1 MVTRRSLAE
10 QVLRLVSGFK
20 PTQDRNIDLREIM
33 IAIDQAR
40 DAAVVKWMYQ
50 NLQTEGQGYVAG
62 DFLNTYTDKPSYDSS
77 RKRHYL
83 KLKYN
88 VFSLPHDIGVYHVS
102 LLEDEDTPFVPMRNG
117 YMSLFKGMA
126 AKKKLDNISYFVE
139 NQKLWFDGDI
149 DDDWECNL
157 LIKMVAVSG
166 TIPDDDEYA
175 IPNGLALEIV
185 SQVAQIYGVKA
196 PSDNK
201 NDDISL

>member
-1 MVTRRSLAE
+1 
-10 QVLRLVSGFK
+10 
-20 PTQDRNIDLREIM
+20 
-33 IAIDQAR
+33 
-40 DAAVVKWMYQ
+40 
-50 NLQTEGQGYVAG
+50 
-62 DFLNTYTDKPSYDSS
+62 
-77 RKRHYL
+77 
-83 KLKYN
+83 
-88 VFSLPHDIGVYHVS
+88 
-102 LLEDEDTPFVPMRNG
+102 MRNG

-175 IPNGLALEIV
+175 IPNGLAMEIIA
-185 SQVAQIYGVKA
+185 QVARMYGVKGMA
-196 PSDNK
+196 DNK